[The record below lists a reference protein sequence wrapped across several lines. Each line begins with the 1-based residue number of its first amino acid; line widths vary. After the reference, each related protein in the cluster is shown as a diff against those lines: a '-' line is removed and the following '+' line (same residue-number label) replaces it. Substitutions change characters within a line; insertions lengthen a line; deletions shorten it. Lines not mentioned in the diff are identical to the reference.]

1 MRKINKK
8 IEFKIAADG
17 SSASGKTTGGKL
29 IAKKLKMKFLSSGA
43 LYRFCALKTLENK
56 NTYNVKF
63 INKIANSITLK
74 KLQNK
79 KLYSPEVAKLSSII
93 AKKPYVR
100 KALKG
105 FQKNF
110 IKKSK
115 LVVVEGRDI
124 GSKIMPNADLKLF
137 FTCSTKEKAKRR
149 LKEFKS
155 LNKKITLKQVEKAL
169 IQRDKED
176 TKRKISPLIM
186 TKNAV
191 LVDTTKLTIK
201 QMEAKLTNLVKNSI
215 KKNMEIYKDLSSP
228 ASQQFEKL
236 LNSQLSKN
244 KIEEGKIIEGKIT
257 KITDKY
263 VFLFIPGLKSEPV
276 IDINEMKMI
285 GMQDKVV
292 EGAEVSVLLE
302 KIEDKNGDVVVS
314 AQKAQKIKGWYELEK
329 AYEDNQSI
337 NGKIT
342 SKCKGGVIVEHI
354 ETGSLMFCPGSQ
366 ISDKPMKSV
375 DHLIGVEQK
384 FAIIK
389 LDKVRGNACV
399 SRRQIVSSHKK
410 EDKAKIIEKFKVG
423 DIIKDAV
430 VKGYSS
436 FGCFFEVNNEIDVL
450 VHLQEISYSRVNHP
464 DEIFNIGEKHDLK
477 VISIDMEKL
486 QIGCSIKQLSPDP
499 FEHISNYE
507 IGKPYKV
514 KVVKITDYGCF
525 CELEPGLSTLL
536 HSSEISWTKKNISPK
551 KLFKVGDQIDCVI
564 TEIDKD
570 KRRVAI
576 SHRLTNENPYTTL
589 ENKYPVGS
597 DIDGVVTS
605 ANEYALYVKLGD
617 FDIDGFL
624 HSNDLSYSG
633 KPEDELKK
641 HKKGEKLKVRVLE
654 IKKEEQKVRV
664 GLKQLE
670 KDPFDFFKG
679 KKVNDIITVQVVS
692 SDSKGLMVKPEG
704 CDLEFLIKKSQIA
717 VSAADARP
725 SRFVGGERIDS
736 AIAEINFDKRKVNL
750 SIKLL
755 EELQN
760 KEAVDKFSS
769 PLSGKNLPFSSLSEK
784 LDDKKKKETE

>member
-1 MRKINKK
+1 
-8 IEFKIAADG
+8 
-17 SSASGKTTGGKL
+17 
-29 IAKKLKMKFLSSGA
+29 
-43 LYRFCALKTLENK
+43 
-56 NTYNVKF
+56 
-63 INKIANSITLK
+63 
-74 KLQNK
+74 
-79 KLYSPEVAKLSSII
+79 
-93 AKKPYVR
+93 
-100 KALKG
+100 
-105 FQKNF
+105 
-110 IKKSK
+110 
-115 LVVVEGRDI
+115 
-124 GSKIMPNADLKLF
+124 
-137 FTCSTKEKAKRR
+137 
-149 LKEFKS
+149 
-155 LNKKITLKQVEKAL
+155 
-169 IQRDKED
+169 
-176 TKRKISPLIM
+176 
-186 TKNAV
+186 
-191 LVDTTKLTIK
+191 
-201 QMEAKLTNLVKNSI
+201 
-215 KKNMEIYKDLSSP
+215 MEIYKDLSSP
-228 ASQQFEKL
+228 ASQHFEKL
-236 LNSQLSKN
+236 LNSQSSKN

-292 EGAEVSVLLE
+292 EGSTVSVLLE

-329 AYEDNQSI
+329 AYEDNKSI
-337 NGKIT
+337 NGKIN

-366 ISDKPMKSV
+366 ISDKPMKSI

-477 VISIDMEKL
+477 VISIDETKL

-507 IGKPYKV
+507 IGKKYKV

-536 HSSEISWTKKNISPK
+536 HSSEISWTKKNIAPK
-551 KLFKVGDQIDCVI
+551 KIFKIGDNIDCII
-564 TEIDKD
+564 TEIDKE

-576 SHRLTNENPYTTL
+576 SHRLTIENPFTTL
-589 ENKYPVGS
+589 ENKYPVS
-597 DIDGVVTS
+597 STIDGVVIST
-605 ANEYALYVKLGD
+605 NEYAVYVKLGE
-617 FDIDGFL
+617 FEIDGFL
-624 HSNDLSYSG
+624 HANDLSYTEN
-633 KPEDELKK
+633 PEDELKK
-641 HKKGEKLKVRVLE
+641 YKKGNKLKVKILE
-654 IKKEEQKVRV
+654 INKEESKVRV

-670 KDPFDFFKG
+670 KDPFDWFKD
-679 KKVNDIITVQVVS
+679 KKINDTVTVKVIS
-692 SDSKGLMVKPEG
+692 SDNKGLMVKPEG
-704 CDLEFLIKKSQIA
+704 VDLKFLIKKSQIA
-717 VSAADARP
+717 VNAADARP
-725 SRFVGGERIDS
+725 SRFVGGERIDA
-736 AIAEINFDKRKVNL
+736 AIAELNFDKRKATL

-755 EELQN
+755 EEIMN
-760 KEAVDKFSS
+760 AKAIKEHSS
-769 PLSGKNLPFSSLSEK
+769 PLSGKNLPFSSLSEQ
-784 LDDKKKKETE
+784 LDDKKNKKDTD